1 MFGEVPAELP
11 QKFVFLLLEQFSM
24 LPVVSAV
31 EPLRL
36 ANRFGE
42 RDFYSWQM
50 AYAGDTPVTASNGL
64 TLGQQIPLDE
74 VPEQTTL
81 VVCSGLDP
89 RFSVPESVIPAL
101 RKRSRRGADIG
112 AVCTGTHI
120 LALAGLINDYT
131 CTIHWENKLAIEEEF
146 PDINITE
153 HLFEIDRNR
162 FTCAG
167 GAAAM
172 DMMLA
177 LIAEQHGTDLASDVA
192 EQIIHSPVRS
202 HAEGQRPSRAA
213 RIGMRHPR
221 LAGILSA
228 MDANVE
234 DPVSPSRLAADA
246 GLSTRQL
253 ERLFRRYIGRS
264 PKRYFLEL
272 RLKRAR
278 HYLLQTEMPVG
289 DVAVACGFTT
299 TSHFSKCYRGFFG
312 NTPHKE
318 RGLPERRVTGI
329 VDATLEP

>member
-1 MFGEVPAELP
+1 MFGEVPTELP
-11 QKFVFLLLEQFSM
+11 QHFVFVLLEQFSM
-24 LPVVSAV
+24 LPVISAV
-31 EPLRL
+31 DPLRL
-36 ANRFGE
+36 ANRFAE
-42 RDFYSWQM
+42 QDLYSWQM
-50 AYAGDTPVTASNGL
+50 AYAGDGPVSASNGL
-64 TLGQQIPLDE
+64 TLGPQVPLKD
-74 VPEQTTL
+74 VPETVTL
-81 VVCSGLDP
+81 IVCSGLEP
-89 RFSVPESVIPAL
+89 RREIPKALIPGL
-101 RKRSRRGADIG
+101 RKRARRGADIG
-112 AVCTGTHI
+112 ALCTGAHI
-120 LALAGLINDYT
+120 LGMAGILDGYT
-131 CTIHWENKLAIEEEF
+131 CTIHWENRLAFEEEF
-146 PDINITE
+146 PQTAITE

-177 LIAEQHGTDLASDVA
+177 LITEQHGVEIASEVA

-202 HAEGQRPSRAA
+202 QTEGQRPSRAA

-221 LAGILSA
+221 LSGVLKA
-228 MDANVE
+228 MDASME

-278 HYLLQTEMPVG
+278 YLLLQTDMPVV

-312 NTPHKE
+312 TTPHRE
-318 RGLPERRVTGI
+318 RGLPERAGAAHT
-329 VDATLEP
+329 